1 MAGAASR
8 VAFGGFCQNR
18 ALVAFREKGG
28 RGGGW
33 SSNISYKEKI
43 AKLKKKS
50 NLKTTNE
57 KIHRCQDLLT
67 TTTETFHE
75 MYLMNKRENASWN
88 TGRDNLEGTQ
98 MPGSPAKLY
107 KMRFSHGK
115 RYSLLESLPRKM
127 FRLAVVV
134 RPNKSPTFSFLQP

>member
-1 MAGAASR
+1 
-8 VAFGGFCQNR
+8 
-18 ALVAFREKGG
+18 
-28 RGGGW
+28 
-33 SSNISYKEKI
+33 
-43 AKLKKKS
+43 
-50 NLKTTNE
+50 
-57 KIHRCQDLLT
+57 
-67 TTTETFHE
+67 
-75 MYLMNKRENASWN
+75 MNKREDASWN

-134 RPNKSPTFSFLQP
+134 RPNKGIGDAGSTADFRMLWSAMVCLCLL